1 MRFGT
6 RWLRTWGML
15 ALSCLLAS
23 AAGADQVAEYYK
35 DKTVKV
41 VVGYGPGGGYD
52 VYARQLARVLGRHIP
67 GKPSVVVQNMP
78 GAGSLRSV
86 NYLYNVAPKDG
97 TVIGTF
103 ARNMPLLAILGE
115 NKNAKF
121 DPANF
126 TWLGSSSSY
135 ANDVYLMWVRKD
147 SAVKS
152 IEDIRKPGG
161 PTLVLAGTGE
171 GSSGG
176 DGPVVLRDALGLNLK
191 QIMGYPDSSGL
202 YLAVERKEVDG
213 RVIGLSAVRS
223 TKPDWF
229 KPDSPVHV
237 ILQFGRPNRHPDF
250 PNVPLARDLADN
262 PRSKGILAFSEI
274 PNQLSR
280 PYAAPPGI
288 PADRA
293 QALQKAFLDVHKDPD
308 YLAEAKKLEIDV
320 SPIDGAEV
328 LKLIAQMKAA
338 PPETLEYMRGL
349 FGGAKKPESK

>member
-1 MRFGT
+1 MHT
-6 RWLRTWGML
+6 RVRGWLGLT
-15 ALSCLLAS
+15 AILSAFFAPVS
-23 AAGADQVAEYYK
+23 GIAQTPEEFYK
-35 DKTVKV
+35 DKTVKLI
-41 VVGYGPGGGYD
+41 VGYGPGGGYD
-52 VYARQLARVLGRHIP
+52 VYARQLARVIGRYIP
-67 GKPSVVVQNMP
+67 GKPAVVVQNMP
-78 GAGSLRSV
+78 GAGSLRAV

-97 TVIGTF
+97 TVFGTF

-121 DPANF
+121 DPSNF
-126 TWLGSSSSY
+126 TWLGSSASY

-152 IEDIRKPGG
+152 IDDIRTPGG

-176 DGPVVLRDALGLNLK
+176 DAPVILRDALGLNLK
-191 QIMGYPDSSGL
+191 QIMGYPDSAGL

-237 ILQFGRPNRHPDF
+237 ILQFGRPDRHVDF
-250 PNVPLARDLADN
+250 PNVPVARELAPDAK
-262 PRSKGILAFSEI
+262 SKGILEFAEI

-280 PYAAPPGI
+280 PYAAPPGV
-288 PADRA
+288 PKDLTV
-293 QALQKAFLDVHKDPD
+293 ALQKAFMDTHKDPD

-328 LKLIAQMKAA
+328 LRLIAQMKSA
-338 PPETLEYMRGL
+338 PPETLTYMRAL
-349 FGGAKKPESK
+349 FSANKEAK